1 MAADKTVLFVAE
13 LAWVSL
19 VALPPQPV
27 SSARDL
33 TALLVLALPRALSL
47 YDLGLGELVN
57 LVEIDLIPRLLVP
70 SVFKPAVARVLS
82 SDSKIMPA
90 QIFLLVLKEKKCV
103 VAQGHFMMWSG
114 DDWLKKFSGQT
125 LEENKEEGGSDGAFQ
140 SGNPG
145 VGDPAAKKASSN
157 PQVYMDIK
165 IGNKPAGCIQ
175 MLLRSDIVPITAD
188 IAVAGTSSTI
198 LNRSGLLSMVSSGP
212 NTNSSRFVLTCDKT
226 DWVDGKH
233 IVFGEVTEGLDVLQ
247 QIEMGAHLGPGTQ
260 GSKDRKPKQK
270 VITAN
275 CGEYV

>member
-33 TALLVLALPRALSL
+33 TAVLVLALPRALSL
-47 YDLGLGELVN
+47 YDLGLGEL
-57 LVEIDLIPRLLVP
+57 
-70 SVFKPAVARVLS
+70 
-82 SDSKIMPA
+82 
-90 QIFLLVLKEKKCV
+90 
-103 VAQGHFMMWSG
+103 
-114 DDWLKKFSGQT
+114 
-125 LEENKEEGGSDGAFQ
+125 
-140 SGNPG
+140 
-145 VGDPAAKKASSN
+145 GDPAAKKASSN

-175 MLLRSDIVPITAD
+175 MLLRSDIVPITA
-188 IAVAGTSSTI
+188 
-198 LNRSGLLSMVSSGP
+198 GLLSMVSSGP

-247 QIEMGAHLGPGTQ
+247 QIEMGAHLGPG
-260 GSKDRKPKQK
+260 SKCLLK
-270 VITAN
+270 ASW
-275 CGEYV
+275 